1 MKKFSRRNEKILAP
15 LFQKTRT
22 AFRSIP
28 APE

>member
-1 MKKFSRRNEKILAP
+1 MLAP